1 MVPKVPVNSPYAWLR
16 QTSKFHQQASFVNK
30 IFCICTFCAWVFFST
45 LLPWELIS
53 VDLWPFSSPKPCW
66 NFSYEPKAKFV
77 SVTGLMWRGPEA
89 TSAEIQYWWHVITQI
104 WLVLLIGRVTKE
116 IASTNQRHYSDLGSD
131 TSSVWNFWARFSD
144 FPWRENMRWCHEI
157 SAVFSG

>member
-1 MVPKVPVNSPYAWLR
+1 MCSAITCLQQRRKKV
-16 QTSKFHQQASFVNK
+16 KFLCFAMFGLFLEFGARTRPQ
-30 IFCICTFCAWVFFST
+30 
-45 LLPWELIS
+45 
-53 VDLWPFSSPKPCW
+53 DLWPFSSPKPCR
-66 NFSYEPKAKFV
+66 NFSHEPKAKFV

-116 IASTNQRHYSDLGSD
+116 IASTNQRHYSELGSD
-131 TSSVWNFWARFSD
+131 MSSVRNFWARFSD
-144 FPWRENMRWCHEI
+144 FPWRENKRWCREI